1 MKHKKFLFISIASII
16 LLTSCTNDSKNTSN
30 ISPNNNI
37 ENKSEISSIEKKD
50 KNKDKNRLTIME
62 DDKYFVVNDYQS
74 VETKIPKNF
83 SKPAVLSGTP
93 LTIWYDLGGKSVVT
107 SRISDN
113 LKLDPKYEDEIKNLP
128 EAGAVFSLNMEA
140 VISENPDLIIAQ
152 VGTQADYAKKFRDM
166 GYPVITTYIKT
177 FEDVIN
183 TYESFGKLLNN
194 EKKAKEKIDRLVN
207 RRNELISMAP
217 KEPKS
222 IVILYVT
229 ANNVAAK
236 LNKSIAG
243 DIAKSLG
250 IKNILENAKPD
261 KIGSEN
267 AYLDVEYILEHQP
280 DIILVTSMVSDN
292 EEAKRIIEN
301 EFETNP
307 VWKGVKAIENK
318 NIVYLPQQYFL
329 YNSGPF
335 YDEAI
340 EYLARAVYPEIYGS
354 LSEFNEK

>member
-1 MKHKKFLFISIASII
+1 MKHKNILFISIVFIL
-16 LLTSCTNDSKNTSN
+16 LLTSCTNNSNNTTI
-30 ISPNNNI
+30 ISPNSKK
-37 ENKSEISSIEKKD
+37 EDSSEISSNE
-50 KNKDKNRLTIME
+50 NKDKNRLSVVE
-62 DDKYFVVNDYQS
+62 DGNYLIVNDYQS
-74 VETKIPKNF
+74 VETKIPKDF
-83 SKPAVLSGTP
+83 KRPAVLSGTP

-107 SRISDN
+107 SRISKN

-177 FEDVIN
+177 FDDVIN

-194 EKKAKEKIDRLVN
+194 EQMAKEKIDRLVN
-207 RRNELISMAP
+207 KRNELISMAP

-222 IVILYVT
+222 VVILYVT
-229 ANNVAAK
+229 ANNIAAK

-243 DIAKSLG
+243 DISKSLG
-250 IKNILENAKPD
+250 IKNILENAKPN

-307 VWKGVKAIENK
+307 VWKGVKAIENN

-335 YDEAI
+335 YDKAI
-340 EYLARAVYPEIYGS
+340 EYLARAVYPEIYGD
-354 LSEFNEK
+354 LSEFNDK